1 MRIHRQ
7 AIIPIVVVLAS
18 IQLGADVKTRQKS
31 AMKFE
36 GMTGRVMSMAGIGG
50 DATSTVAVKGSRMS
64 RVEDKTGQIIDLAE
78 ERIYQLDIKKKEYT
92 VVTFEELRQQ
102 MRQARE
108 QLATQT
114 QTQETQEQTTD
125 EPEKEIEVD
134 VEVQDTGKT
143 KSIAGYDTREVI
155 LTLTLREKGKTLEQG
170 GGVVMTSDMWLAPRI
185 AALDELAEF
194 QRKFALA
201 VFGEAIGMDP
211 GQANGISAL
220 VPMFGTLASRM
231 TEESA
236 KLEGTALLSTSTI
249 ETVKSEEQMKAA
261 AESQSGEG
269 AGIGGLAGRFMRRQ
283 PQARSK
289 TLTMTNEMQSI
300 GTSVADTD
308 IQIPAGFKEKK

>member
-114 QTQETQEQTTD
+114 QTEETREQTTD

-249 ETVKSEEQMKAA
+249 ETVKS
-261 AESQSGEG
+261 
-269 AGIGGLAGRFMRRQ
+269 
-283 PQARSK
+283 
-289 TLTMTNEMQSI
+289 
-300 GTSVADTD
+300 
-308 IQIPAGFKEKK
+308 